1 MSDLDQ
7 FRRNFALVWNRW
19 MARGEETRANYEEAG
34 RNVKKHMNDAEW
46 MDCAS
51 SHFSQMA
58 DAIRRDEEC
67 AERIRN
73 EVRQTRRAA

>member
-58 DAIRRDEEC
+58 DAIRRDL
-67 AERIRN
+67 ARSERIRA
-73 EVRQTRRAA
+73 EMQQRRAA